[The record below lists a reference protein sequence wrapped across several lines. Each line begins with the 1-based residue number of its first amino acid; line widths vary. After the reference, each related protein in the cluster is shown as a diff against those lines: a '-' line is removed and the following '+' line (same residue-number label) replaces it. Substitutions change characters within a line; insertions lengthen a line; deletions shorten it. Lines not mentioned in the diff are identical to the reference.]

1 MDFNDFVSQYNQYDA
16 LDDDLDRIEK
26 SAILTFE
33 YDQRHDNVSAMYKTV
48 PVFRNKK
55 YENVILAGEIWLC
68 TLDTTHPNYYFATP
82 IHKIDAS
89 FLFELKKSQIDE
101 IAEIIWKNHEG
112 VIRPQLDEKYHDIM
126 NEAISKA
133 VDNTKIKYQAELEER
148 DSKII
153 ILEQRDNENKQ
164 IIASLE
170 EKAKTK
176 PISAVFENGP
186 AGTGLA
192 PFQNLIQNISV
203 RRTGPDTLQSDFFS
217 QSRYFIHVSADHRI
231 MVIRPHPQGNVLC
244 IDNTLSLAGLSLVSS
259 FAEPYDVI
267 SEYSPE
273 YEGLQIYLK

>member
-33 YDQRHDNVSAMYKTV
+33 YDSRHDNVSAMYKTV

-55 YENVILAGEIWLC
+55 YETVILAGEIWLC

-89 FLFELKKSQIDE
+89 FLFELKKNQIEE
-101 IAEIIWKNHEG
+101 IAEIVWRNHEG
-112 VIRPQLDEKYHDIM
+112 VIKPQLEERYHDIM
-126 NEAISKA
+126 NETITKA
-133 VDNTKIKYQAELEER
+133 VDNAKATYNAELEER

-153 ILEQRDNENKQ
+153 LLEQRDTENKQ

-170 EKAKTK
+170 EKIKAK
-176 PISAVFENGP
+176 PAAAVFENGP
-186 AGTGLA
+186 PGSGLV
-192 PFQNLIQNISV
+192 PFQSVVQNISV
-203 RRTGPDTLQSDFFS
+203 RRTGPDTLQSDFFT

-231 MVIRPHPQGNVLC
+231 MVIHPHAQGNVIC
-244 IDNTLSLAGLSLVSS
+244 MDNTISLAGLSLVSS
-259 FAEPYDVI
+259 FADAYDMP
-267 SEYSPE
+267 SEYSSE
-273 YEGLQIYLK
+273 YEGLQVYLK